1 MNMRKIHILLLLLL
15 LIVLSACAPKAAKPT
30 IKVYTLEDNNYPC
43 IKVDFSDQ
51 IRYIDMSKVKD
62 GDNIAL
68 LYELVMPGYQIEV
81 IKMYALKGTFSTESL
96 PSLYDD
102 PSKLFEISSMENP
115 DKSAVITLEDT
126 RDGMFLRGSV
136 GYFIQSDRM
145 VRVNVSRLIKKSGTF
160 KYSGLEDWSN
170 STIGKR
176 TIENMKT
183 VVDSVYT
190 SLTTTQ
196 CPNKADLNTEWWK

>member
-1 MNMRKIHILLLLLL
+1 MKKVYILLLLMLL
-15 LIVLSACAPKAAKPT
+15 LFIAACSPKAAKPT

-43 IKVDFSDQ
+43 VKVDFLDQ
-51 IRYIDMSKVKD
+51 IRFIDMSKIKE

-68 LYELVMPGYQIEV
+68 LYELETPGYNIEV
-81 IKMYALKGTFSTESL
+81 VKMYALKGSFSTESL
-96 PSLYDD
+96 PSLNDN

-126 RDGMFLRGSV
+126 KDGIYLQGSV

-145 VRVNVSRLIKKSGTF
+145 VRVNISRLIKKSGTF
-160 KYSGLEDWSN
+160 RYAGLEDWSN

-176 TIENMKT
+176 TVENMKNI
-183 VVDSVYT
+183 VDAVYA
-190 SLTTTQ
+190 SLSTTQ
-196 CPNKADLNTEWWK
+196 CPNKTDLNSQWWK

>member
-1 MNMRKIHILLLLLL
+1 MRKLFILFLLMLLTA
-15 LIVLSACAPKAAKPT
+15 VSACSPKAAKPT

-68 LYELVMPGYQIEV
+68 LYELVMPGYNIEV
-81 IKMYALKGTFSTESL
+81 IKMYAVKGSFSTESL
-96 PSLYDD
+96 PSLNDD

-126 RDGMFLRGSV
+126 RDGIYLQGSV

-145 VRVNVSRLIKKSGTF
+145 VRVNISRLIKKAGTF
-160 KYSGLEDWSN
+160 RYSGLEDWSN

-176 TIENMKT
+176 TIENMKNI
-183 VVDSVYT
+183 VDSVYA

-196 CPNKADLNTEWWK
+196 CPNKADLNSQWWK

>member
-1 MNMRKIHILLLLLL
+1 MRKLSVLFLLILL
-15 LIVLSACAPKAAKPT
+15 VAVSACSPKAVKPT
-30 IKVYTLEDNNYPC
+30 IKVYSLQDNNYPC

-51 IRYIDMSKVKD
+51 IRYIDMSKIKD

-68 LYELVMPGYQIEV
+68 LYELAMPGYNIEV
-81 IKMYALKGTFSTESL
+81 IKMYAVKGSFSTESL
-96 PSLYDD
+96 PSLNDD

-126 RDGMFLRGSV
+126 KEGIYLQGSI

-145 VRVNVSRLIKKSGTF
+145 VRVNISRLIKKSGTF
-160 KYSGLEDWSN
+160 RYSGLEDWSN

-176 TIENMKT
+176 TIENMKNI
-183 VVDSVYT
+183 VDSVYG

-196 CPNKADLNTEWWK
+196 CPNKTDLNSQWWK